1 MQECAVQEALRCCG
15 DSVGGVYLIFCEAG
29 ERKGLFVFGLGGE
42 LLFGVGEGTLRGRR
56 ADARPG
62 VGLDGLDLGEDLLLR
77 LAHRRSFADF
87 ESMRDYALL
96 LPARGDVRQD
106 CRWKTAA
113 SWAVGQRGVYGRAG
127 LF

>member
-1 MQECAVQEALRCCG
+1 M
-15 DSVGGVYLIFCEAG
+15 
-29 ERKGLFVFGLGGE
+29 FGLGGE
-42 LLFGVGEGTLRGRR
+42 LLFGVGEGSPGWWR
-56 ADARPG
+56 ADTIAG
-62 VGLDGLDLGEDLLLR
+62 VGLDGFDLGEDLLLR

-106 CRWKTAA
+106 CRWETAA